1 MLELLDLFVIDKHTN
16 ISYNINNSKLR
27 LSILG
32 GATYRRNKMTNDR
45 QARETFIRE
54 WRELISEKEYY
65 EDETFYREIAWEEI
79 SRYWR
84 RECTRLRKSRRDAIV
99 KWCVVRLQNC
109 KPISSDR
116 FRQTVRELVDEA
128 IWEA

>member
-1 MLELLDLFVIDKHTN
+1 M
-16 ISYNINNSKLR
+16 S
-27 LSILG
+27 
-32 GATYRRNKMTNDR
+32 NDR
-45 QARETFIRE
+45 QARETFLRE
-54 WRELISEKEYY
+54 WRELISDKEHY

-99 KWCVVRLQNC
+99 RWCIERLMILG
-109 KPISSDR
+109 PVSAED
-116 FRQTVRELVDEA
+116 FRQAVRELVDRA